1 MARVLEHHANCSHH
15 ELEKKIARLR
25 YEGWKRKRHC
35 RLQEAARKLPKP
47 SAWSA
52 FPPAPGEQDQQCRH
66 RQAEH
71 LAPPL
76 PESKTQGDACPYG
89 YAADYGD
96 GAGGLAQPITP
107 QPMEILCQV
116 VRSLH
121 PRLQHRE
128 AKSETKGSPKHQN
141 GKAHTQKEEPEEQR
155 HHQDRSDSPN
165 EGLKNFAGT
174 IERWRDAIHLA
185 TPY

>member
-1 MARVLEHHANCSHH
+1 MPKKTTPEEIGDMLTHVVKHMATKDDVAEIRNDMARKEQIVALHTQITSIE
-15 ELEKKIARLR
+15 IPRLR

-76 PESKTQGDACPYG
+76 PESKTQDDACPYD

-96 GAGGLAQPITP
+96 GAGGFAQPITP
-107 QPMEILCQV
+107 QPMNA
-116 VRSLH
+116 R
-121 PRLQHRE
+121 
-128 AKSETKGSPKHQN
+128 
-141 GKAHTQKEEPEEQR
+141 
-155 HHQDRSDSPN
+155 
-165 EGLKNFAGT
+165 
-174 IERWRDAIHLA
+174 
-185 TPY
+185 